1 MKNAPKGEQ
10 DAGHPEPDELLLE
23 VRKERVDQVI
33 GLRTRTL
40 TVVLDRLEDSFNMA
54 AVLRTCEAMG
64 LQELHVIPRP
74 DVPFSPHAKV
84 TQGCEK
90 WIDVI
95 RHETFAACRAH
106 LKSLGFSIWV
116 SAQRTDARSLFS
128 LKFDSR
134 MALVFGNERFGV
146 SPEALA
152 EADGVFW
159 LPLRG
164 FTQSLNVSAAVA
176 ASLSWAIHWR
186 EQRIGSQ
193 GDLTAEE
200 SGSLSRRFYQLSV
213 KQRGRIYR
221 DSPNRSDDKTR

>member
-10 DAGHPEPDELLLE
+10 DAAHPEPDELLLE
-23 VRKERVDQVI
+23 VRKERVDQVV

-116 SAQRTDARSLFS
+116 SAQRADARSLFS
-128 LKFDSR
+128 LKFDSK

-146 SPEALA
+146 SPEALG
-152 EADGVFW
+152 EADGLFW

-186 EQRIGSQ
+186 EQGLGSR

-200 SGSLSRRFYQLSV
+200 SESLTRRFYELSV

-221 DSPNRSDDKTR
+221 DAPKGRDDKAR